1 MEITSLIKSTKL
13 KQLTKRLSIS
23 SLENIYEIADQGYFG
38 LYVKPCLESQYNLNI
53 DTHFNKVL
61 KNAHSEDEKNA
72 LIELHAAYLEFLEK
86 YPHLL
91 VPKPG
96 YERLATTLE
105 TKIWTLCNRSSI
117 NQLNTH
123 GKIIFPKHA
132 TAFGFIKINNNII
145 SNAYHLRT
153 TPTLEHPPEN
163 YKGYYS
169 EDDIFAFIDQIE
181 FFEHEINNC
190 AYTNI
195 TVQHTPTA
203 NLPKVS
209 NRGKNHMPKRLLTIR
224 YGIAVLLSKS
234 HAVINGGKGI
244 TYLVSKCRKQE
255 GEILLGEIRMTNL
268 FNDCIKIIEK
278 QALVNE
284 KDSYENL
291 HMVILSVTFQLRKQH
306 YGEESFLDLI
316 INESQKTSNKLKIT
330 STIDQ
335 IKSILNSSALLT
347 QSNK

>member
-145 SNAYHLRT
+145 SNAYHLQ
-153 TPTLEHPPEN
+153 PTSKLDCLPEN

-169 EDDIFAFIDQIE
+169 EEDIYVFIDQIE
-181 FFEHEINNC
+181 LLESELNNWVDPKS
-190 AYTNI
+190 I
-195 TVQHTPTA
+195 SIQHTSKA
-203 NLPKVS
+203 NLPKVDN
-209 NRGKNHMPKRLLTIR
+209 NRGKHHSLNRVQIMR
-224 YGIAVLLSKS
+224 YGIAVLLSNPNTS
-234 HAVINGGKGI
+234 INGGKGI
-244 TYLVSKCRKQE
+244 AYLISKYSKQPVNH
-255 GEILLGEIRMTNL
+255 LLGDDNMARL
-268 FNDCIKIIEK
+268 FNKAIKLK
-278 QALVNE
+278 LKNNLS
-284 KDSYENL
+284 KHDNSENL
-291 HMVILSVTFQLRKQH
+291 YMIVLSVVFKLRQLH
-306 YGEESFLDLI
+306 NEENFDDLLI
-316 INESQKTSNKLKIT
+316 KEAAKISNQLKVIT
-330 STIDQ
+330 SIDE
-335 IKSILNSSALLT
+335 INNILTSSALPI
-347 QSNK
+347 